1 VPIEQNVFLV
11 VDLVVDDFDRQGRSW
26 READV
31 KHTDLETVIQDMLE
45 GQYPVQRPRPCDPQ
59 VASIPPKRY
68 FVGSLF
74 GLALIVA
81 RSLAIR
87 PRSSVQVQAQAWKG
101 IKVLLHA
108 NSISLSAQRYQPV

>member
-68 FVGSLF
+68 FFGSSF